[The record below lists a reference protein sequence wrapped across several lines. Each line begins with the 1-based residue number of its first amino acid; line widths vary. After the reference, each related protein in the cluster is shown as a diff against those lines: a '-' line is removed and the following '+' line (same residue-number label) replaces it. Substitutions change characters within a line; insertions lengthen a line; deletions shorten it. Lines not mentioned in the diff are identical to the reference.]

1 MKIDSRLEMCSDI
14 AVTGS
19 TGTNLIG
26 SQIDTQ
32 QVNLNIGSGEP
43 IYLVIAVSTAITVS
57 TSTGTH
63 AFKLVSDDSAA
74 ISTTSSTVH
83 LVTATY
89 TGNQA
94 KGKKLFVGVLPA
106 GVYERYLGILD
117 VVGTEVST
125 AGKVD
130 AYLTLNPPAWK
141 ATPDSTS
148 LNAAGIGDF

>member
-1 MKIDSRLEMCSDI
+1 MSIVDSRLEFCSAV

-26 SQIDTQ
+26 SQIDLGSA
-32 QVNLNIGSGEP
+32 NLNIGNGEP
-43 IYLVIAVSTAITVS
+43 LFLVIAVETAITVS

-63 AFKLVSDDSAA
+63 AFKLVSDDSAS
-74 ISTTSSTVH
+74 ISTTTSTVH
-83 LVTATY
+83 LTSPTY

-94 KGKKLFVGVLPA
+94 KGKKLFVAALPY

-130 AYLTLNPPAWK
+130 AYLTRFPPSWK
-141 ATPDSTS
+141 AYPDNSALS
-148 LNAAGIGDF
+148 